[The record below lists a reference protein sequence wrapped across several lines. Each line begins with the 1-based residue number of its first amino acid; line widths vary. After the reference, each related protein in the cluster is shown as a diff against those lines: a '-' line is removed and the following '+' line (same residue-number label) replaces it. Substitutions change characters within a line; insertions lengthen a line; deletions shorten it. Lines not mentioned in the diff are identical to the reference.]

1 MSSSSPNKP
10 KTNSNDE
17 CIGCLHA
24 DYIAGQLEN
33 DLEHLWAKVR
43 LGDIG
48 SFEAV
53 HKILYP
59 VVFKYGR
66 FSLKD
71 EELTGVVAED
81 VFVEFWIK
89 RKSIDRK
96 QVKIQLMKMMRKK
109 VLSHLP
115 VIAID
120 YHRFD
125 EHEALFL
132 RHVLGFEYQEILEIM
147 LMDDEPAFDYIRNR
161 RIV

>member
-1 MSSSSPNKP
+1 MSSSSPSKP
-10 KTNSNDE
+10 INNSNDE
-17 CIGCLHA
+17 FIICLRP
-24 DYIAGQLEN
+24 DYIAGQPEN

-43 LGDIG
+43 FGDIG

-66 FSLKD
+66 FCLKD
-71 EELTGVVAED
+71 EKLTDAVAED
-81 VFVEFWIK
+81 VFVKFWIK
-89 RKSIDRK
+89 RKSIRSN
-96 QVKIQLMKMMRKK
+96 QVKIQLMKMMRKE
-109 VLSHLP
+109 VLNHLP
-115 VIAID
+115 SIVID

-132 RHVLGFEYQEILEIM
+132 RHALGFEYHEILEIM
-147 LMDDEPAFDYIRNR
+147 FVDDEPVFDHIRSR

>member
-1 MSSSSPNKP
+1 MSSPRPNKS
-10 KTNSNDE
+10 KNNSSNE
-17 CIGCLHA
+17 FIARLHP
-24 DYIAGQLEN
+24 DYIAGQPEN
-33 DLEHLWAKVR
+33 ELEHLWAKVR

-59 VVFKYGR
+59 VAFKYGR

-71 EELTGVVAED
+71 EELTGVVAEG

-89 RKSIDRK
+89 RKSIDRR
-96 QVKIQLMKMMRKK
+96 QVKIQLIKMMRKE

-120 YHRFD
+120 YHKFD
-125 EHEALFL
+125 EHETLFL
-132 RHVLGFEYQEILEIM
+132 RHALGFEYQEILEIM
-147 LMDDEPAFDYIRNR
+147 LVDDEPVFDNIRNR